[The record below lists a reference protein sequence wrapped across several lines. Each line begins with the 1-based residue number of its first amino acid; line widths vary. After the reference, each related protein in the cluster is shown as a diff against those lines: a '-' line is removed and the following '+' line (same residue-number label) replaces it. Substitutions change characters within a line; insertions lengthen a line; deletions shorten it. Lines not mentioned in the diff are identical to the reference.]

1 MHEEGHEEHEGCGC
15 EDHGHCMHGPMHKEF
30 KMAMLD
36 KKEKMLKAKLEY
48 VAAMKA
54 IVAKMPESKE

>member
-1 MHEEGHEEHEGCGC
+1 MHNEDHEHEECAD
-15 EDHGHCMHGPMHKEF
+15 DHTHCMHGPLTKEF

-54 IVAKMPESKE
+54 IVTKMPEGKE

>member
-1 MHEEGHEEHEGCGC
+1 MHN
-15 EDHGHCMHGPMHKEF
+15 EDHEDENCQDHTHCMHGPLHKEF

-48 VAAMKA
+48 IGTMKA